1 MGIIKKFSVFLL
13 AVAFLVACNRQEEAV
28 MYGNFEADEW
38 IIPAG
43 NSGKIIW
50 LDLQEGGRYEA
61 GQLVGM
67 IDTIPFA
74 LEKEV
79 ILAQIDALRASLP
92 DISVQTDVIRQ
103 KLSALEREQERVARL
118 VEQGSAD
125 RQMLERLEDEMAVTE
140 RELLAVTASLRQ
152 ESDRIRAQIRS
163 LQAQTEVL
171 EDRMERCRIL
181 NPESGVVLTRYA
193 SIHEYVAA
201 GQPLY
206 RLANMEEMI
215 LSAWFSGEQLSDL
228 RLGDHMQ
235 VSIDIPGQGMKH
247 YRGKVLSV
255 AEKPQ
260 FTPTQVQTQANR
272 VKQHYQVKIS
282 VPNDGS
288 IKPGIPGE
296 VRFAGN
302 TTSHQ

>member
-1 MGIIKKFSVFLL
+1 MGIIRKYSVFLL
-13 AVAFLVACNRQEEAV
+13 AGALLVGCNRPQEAV

-50 LDLQEGGRYEA
+50 LDITEGAHYEA
-61 GQLVGM
+61 GRLVGQ

-74 LEKEV
+74 LEKGV
-79 ILAQIDALRASLP
+79 IQAQIEALHASMP

-103 KLSALEREQERVARL
+103 KLSGLQRERERIKNL

-125 RQMLERLEDEMAVTE
+125 RQMLDRIEDETAITE
-140 RELLAVTASLRQ
+140 RELSAASTRLRQ
-152 ESDRIRAQIRS
+152 ESDRIRAQVRS
-163 LQAQTEVL
+163 LQAQKEVL
-171 EDRMERCRIL
+171 EDRIGRCL
-181 NPESGVVLTRYA
+181 VVNPEDGVVLTRYV
-193 SIHEYVAA
+193 SVHEYVAA

-235 VSIDIPGQGMKH
+235 VSIDIPAQGMKH
-247 YRGKVLSV
+247 YQGKVLSV

-260 FTPTQVQTQANR
+260 FTPTQVQTKANR

-288 IKPGIPGE
+288 IKPGMPGE